1 MPSLP
6 CGGEGFFSEGA
17 MVRDVVELRID
28 VDADV
33 MQLVDALVLARGGK
47 ERGVYRHD
55 VVGPVL
61 RDWYERTMHETNIVQ
76 RVLRGKGTAGA
87 DPGRGGE

>member
-1 MPSLP
+1 
-6 CGGEGFFSEGA
+6 

-47 ERGVYRHD
+47 ERGIHRAD
-55 VVGPVL
+55 IISPVL
-61 RDWYERTMHETNIVQ
+61 QEWYERTVHESTIVQ
-76 RVLRGKGTAGA
+76 RVLRGKGCAGA
-87 DPGRGGE
+87 DRGQDAE

>member
-1 MPSLP
+1 M
-6 CGGEGFFSEGA
+6 GGA

-47 ERGVYRHD
+47 ERGIYRAD
-55 VVGPVL
+55 ILGPVL
-61 RDWYERTMHETNIVQ
+61 QDWYERTVHESTIVQ
-76 RVLRGKGTAGA
+76 RVLRGKGSGGA
-87 DPGRGGE
+87 DRGHSAE

>member
-1 MPSLP
+1 M
-6 CGGEGFFSEGA
+6 GRA

-47 ERGVYRHD
+47 ERGIYRAD
-55 VVGPVL
+55 ILGPVL
-61 RDWYERTMHETNIVQ
+61 QDWYERTVHESTIVQ
-76 RVLRGKGTAGA
+76 RVLRGKGDGRA
-87 DPGRGGE
+87 DRGHSEE